1 MQYKKLLIIPT
12 IALSIFSAGCTVN
25 AKEPVS
31 TINDSYMNE
40 TTNYKFNFRAA
51 NGTIYCGAESQLED
65 AEVIGVECFTRI
77 ENEPILP
84 RGECELEWGES
95 FFVGQNGKASLV
107 CSSDFPFNPRATILK
122 SGESIKGDG
131 WQCTA
136 SESTLTCTNRDKHGV
151 KINKQSQELF

>member
-1 MQYKKLLIIPT
+1 
-12 IALSIFSAGCTVN
+12 
-25 AKEPVS
+25 
-31 TINDSYMNE
+31 MNE

-95 FFVGQNGKASLV
+95 FFCGTKWKSQSGFVVAIFHLTLGQ
-107 CSSDFPFNPRATILK
+107 
-122 SGESIKGDG
+122 
-131 WQCTA
+131 QY
-136 SESTLTCTNRDKHGV
+136 
-151 KINKQSQELF
+151 